1 MSQNAVY
8 YIVYELVYE
17 FFEKEWFERNYK
29 RKLMANKKKNNII
42 NLPSSKASHKSN
54 PAARSIVHMA
64 QRIEE
69 LKSENQKVCEMA
81 ARTILKALDA
91 KDHYTYGHSMRVTYF
106 SMITGKELGLP
117 DKEIYDLQLSA
128 LFHDIGKIGTPDAV
142 LNKPTRLTDEEF
154 QIMKQHPTASYD
166 ILKGFDNFEKIA
178 RNAKHHHERYDGRGY
193 PNGLKGEEIPL
204 YARIILIAD
213 TFDAMTS
220 TRVYRKGLPY
230 QVAFEELKEFS
241 GSQFDPGLVLHFING
256 MKKEM
261 AKNEDQFYIP
271 LMDEM
276 YDKDAA

>member
-1 MSQNAVY
+1 MGN
-8 YIVYELVYE
+8 
-17 FFEKEWFERNYK
+17 KK
-29 RKLMANKKKNNII
+29 RKDNVIK
-42 NLPSSKASHKSN
+42 LPSSKGTS
-54 PAARSIVHMA
+54 AARSIVNMA
-64 QRIEE
+64 HRIEE

-91 KDHYTYGHSMRVTYF
+91 KDNYTFGHSMRVTYF
-106 SMITGKELGLP
+106 SMVVGKELGLK
-117 DKEIYDLQLSA
+117 DADMYELQLAA

-154 QIMKQHPTASYD
+154 KIMKQHPTQSYE

-193 PNGLKGEEIPL
+193 PDGLKAEEIPM

-230 QVAFEELKEFS
+230 EVAFEELKEFS
-241 GSQFDPGLVLHFING
+241 GSQFDPGLVQRFITG

-261 AKNEDQFYIP
+261 AKGEDKFYIP